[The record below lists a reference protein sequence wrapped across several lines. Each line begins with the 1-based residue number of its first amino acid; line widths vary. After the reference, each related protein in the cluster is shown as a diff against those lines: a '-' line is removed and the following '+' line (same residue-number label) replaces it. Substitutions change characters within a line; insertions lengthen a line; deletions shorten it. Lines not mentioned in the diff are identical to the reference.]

1 MSTISK
7 VVRYEN
13 EEEFLREMDEVLE
26 RFTYLA
32 SRYGSGNVVE
42 GFLLWDY
49 IGIRDYEGI
58 KVFRLGEFPYVEGA
72 LKIEIEKLRIMER
85 YFDEMESK
93 RDEITTE
100 EIAYFVK
107 MMNEELGVDLVF
119 YEAYDLGLNRN
130 DAYLIINVKALNYL
144 EHVVDAEDREIFED
158 AVRLLMALI

>member
-7 VVRYEN
+7 IIHYED

-42 GFLLWDY
+42 GFLLWDS
-49 IGIRDYEGI
+49 IGIRDYEGV
-58 KVFRLGEFPYVEGA
+58 KVFRLGEFPYVEGV
-72 LKIEIEKLRIMER
+72 LKVEHQQRRIMEK

-93 RDEITTE
+93 WDDITTE
-100 EIAYFVK
+100 EIAYFVR
-107 MMNEELGVDLVF
+107 MMNEELGADMVF

-130 DAYLIINVKALNYL
+130 DAYLIINIKALNYL
-144 EHVVDAEDREIFED
+144 EHVVDVEDREVFKD
-158 AVRLLMALI
+158 AVELLMGII